1 MFLDYLKNSPYLRNL
16 AVLTFRFVSLSVFDK
31 LLSIL
36 MEVVNHSGEDKRLTL
51 RFDSLA
57 VCFSMDRHG
66 NDYKLFEAYRIHFG

>member
-36 MEVVNHSGEDKRLTL
+36 MEVVNHSGED
-51 RFDSLA
+51 
-57 VCFSMDRHG
+57 
-66 NDYKLFEAYRIHFG
+66 